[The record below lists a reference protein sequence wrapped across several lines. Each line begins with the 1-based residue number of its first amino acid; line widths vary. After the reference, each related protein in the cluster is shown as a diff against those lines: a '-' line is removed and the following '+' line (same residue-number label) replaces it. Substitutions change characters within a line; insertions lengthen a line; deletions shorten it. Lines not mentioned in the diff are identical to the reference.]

1 MLVAVQRLVK
11 CAVVL
16 YLVTHGLPMAAEV
29 DLRDLATVLLWSVQ
43 AQLRIP
49 DSAAA
54 NRQVPRR

>member
-29 DLRDLATVLLWSVQ
+29 DLRDLATILLWSVQ
-43 AQLRIP
+43 AQLRAG
-49 DSAAA
+49 SG
-54 NRQVPRR
+54 